1 MSLYFFYCG
10 LLRVRFITLDSFA
23 LKSNTFLI
31 STGPLSLKF
40 LTLHFV
46 GRQKELNYG
55 CPDKPSVKSGGEE
68 EEEGPL
74 KSESPPV

>member
-1 MSLYFFYCG
+1 MLE
-10 LLRVRFITLDSFA
+10 TA
-23 LKSNTFLI
+23 KKMAPE
-31 STGPLSLKF
+31 STILLKF

-46 GRQKELNYG
+46 GRQKELNDG

>member
-1 MSLYFFYCG
+1 MKKENIWSGEEKKNVLETAKKMAP
-10 LLRVRFITLDSFA
+10 V
-23 LKSNTFLI
+23 
-31 STGPLSLKF
+31 STISLKF

-46 GRQKELNYG
+46 GRQKELNGG

-68 EEEGPL
+68 EEEGTL

>member
-1 MSLYFFYCG
+1 MAPVLT
-10 LLRVRFITLDSFA
+10 I
-23 LKSNTFLI
+23 
-31 STGPLSLKF
+31 SLKF
-40 LTLHFV
+40 LTLDFV